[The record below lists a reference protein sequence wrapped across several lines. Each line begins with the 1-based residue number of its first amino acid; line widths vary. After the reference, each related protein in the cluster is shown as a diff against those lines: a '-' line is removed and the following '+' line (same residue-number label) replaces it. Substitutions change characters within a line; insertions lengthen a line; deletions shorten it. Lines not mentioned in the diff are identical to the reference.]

1 MMALLTQ
8 NVPEFWERIYASGG
22 DNWSLPGA
30 TPALLEFFESPLHSQ
45 YPPSGSVLVPGAG
58 LGKDAIAWMERGYD
72 VLAVDFCP
80 TAVDALGT
88 LAYKHPKIKS
98 LGLDMFELSAT
109 DPKKGGHQFDIVY
122 EYNTFSAVHP
132 GRRDEYLEMCHRML
146 KDDGVFIAFFFPL
159 TAGNTMQGPPH
170 RISEV
175 ELMARLDGIFEV
187 EAKFKPTKSVPRR
200 AGKEEIWVLKK
211 SKE

>member
-1 MMALLTQ
+1 MALLTQ
-8 NVPEFWERIYASGG
+8 NVPEYWERIYASGG

-30 TPALLEFFESPLHSQ
+30 TPALLDFFEHPLC
-45 YPPSGSVLVPGAG
+45 PKSGSVLVPGAG
-58 LGKDAIAWMERGYD
+58 LGHDAAAWTDRGHE

-80 TAVDALGT
+80 TSVDALAALT
-88 LAYKHPKIKS
+88 YKHAGLRA
-98 LGLDMFELSAT
+98 LGIDMFELSPT
-109 DPKKGGHQFDIVY
+109 DAKKCGHQFDIVY

-146 KDDGVFIAFFFPL
+146 KDDGVFVAFFFPL

-175 ELMARLDGIFEV
+175 ELMARLETVFEV
-187 EAKFKPTKSVPRR
+187 VAKIKPTQSIPRR

-211 SKE
+211 CLE